1 MRKYFYQFIVTLG
14 FLAIN
19 VLLNAQCSTDQHSN
33 HPNDSWQSC
42 AASLLPDGSAETGHW
57 IMYDLGAEYFITDLH
72 YWNYNVFGSTENGFE
87 NVEIRTSLDY
97 STWESAGV
105 YTLEQAQANN
115 QYLGE
120 DLELAGFA
128 ARYVLLL
135 AQSNYGGDCYGIS
148 EIRFDLGSAPPIS
161 GIDDNARALGLTLY
175 PNPNNGHFRV
185 DLREITGTHLNVIDI
200 FGRIVFSQS
209 IDEANTISI
218 HLKEKPAGTY
228 FVQLIDGT
236 SVRTEKILIK

>member
-1 MRKYFYQFIVTLG
+1 MRKHIYQFLLTLG
-14 FLAIN
+14 FLTVT
-19 VLLNAQCSTDQHSN
+19 VLLNAQCSTDRHSN
-33 HPNDSWQSC
+33 HPSDSWQSC
-42 AASLLPDGSAETGHW
+42 SASLLPDGSTETGHW

-72 YWNYNVFGSTENGFE
+72 YWNYNVFGSTENGFQ
-87 NVEIRTSLDY
+87 NVEIRTSLDF
-97 STWESAGV
+97 STWESAGS

-120 DLELAGFA
+120 DLELTGFA

-148 EIRFDLGSAPPIS
+148 EIRFNLGTAPPIS
-161 GIDDNARALGLTLY
+161 GIEDEGTNLGLRLY

-185 DLREITGTHLNVIDI
+185 DLRGSTGTHLNVIDL

-209 IDEANTISI
+209 IDEADVLSI
-218 HLKEKPAGTY
+218 RLKDRPVGTY

-236 SVRTEKILIK
+236 FVRTEKILIK